1 MSHSGSIHML
11 TMRGIVAVHGLFRGF
26 KSWTLGDSKTNT
38 WLTNPF
44 AQELAKAGINA
55 RIMTFSY
62 NPEALSLQF
71 LVRKVLYGRALDLVQ
86 ELKAKRKD
94 TMKRPLVFIV
104 HSLGGL
110 IIKRALI
117 VSYESAEMNLRD
129 IELSTAAIF
138 FYGTPDT
145 NASAEALDTIIRK
158 IAKLS
163 YKPRALKEEDK
174 DSVRRDA
181 QWLKKELEAFKP
193 ISSAIEIVSF
203 SESVDTPFASGSFH
217 SSLVVDEES
226 SQKPSTPLPPLPEP
240 GILRLKKQHTGLIKF
255 DGVRDP
261 GYGFLVKRLKDHVDS
276 HLQKTV
282 DRKWEAFE
290 DTIALLKG
298 ENLLFPVNSD
308 LRVPSK
314 IPTGVEMIARTYLK
328 DQMRE
333 ELFKP
338 SRNERFSIL
347 VVYGHTGVGK
357 TTLVRSLS
365 RDVKDSG
372 KTAFWLNAESRE
384 TITMG
389 ILALAQHIFNYYWTK
404 YSNRMKDSE
413 KAKALLR
420 AELGLPDLEKLLQA
434 KDFNSM
440 EPIKRKSVVK
450 AVKNWLLR
458 DGNEWLLVYE
468 NVGVCFDLQEFLP
481 LSTRGQIILINREE
495 NSSCPWSTSEI
506 TVPDW
511 TTEEAVDLLLG
522 QLLLSGSTTGTN
534 CKC

>member
-11 TMRGIVAVHGLFRGF
+11 TVRGIVAVHGLVRGF
-26 KSWTLGDSKTNT
+26 KSWTFGDSKTNT

-44 AQELAKAGINA
+44 AQELTRAGINA

-86 ELKAKRKD
+86 ELKAKRKN
-94 TMKRPLVFIV
+94 TMKRPLVFIA

-110 IIKRALI
+110 IVKRALI
-117 VSYESAEMNLRD
+117 VSYESAARNLRD

-138 FYGTPDT
+138 FYGTPGT
-145 NASAEALDTIIRK
+145 NVSAESLDTIIRK

-163 YKPRALKEEDK
+163 YKPQALRNEDK

-193 ISSAIEIVSF
+193 ISSAIEIVPF
-203 SESVDTPFASGSFH
+203 SESEITTFGSGSFH

-226 SQKPSTPLPPLPEP
+226 SQKPSTPLPPPPEP
-240 GILRLKKQHTGLIKF
+240 GTLRLKKHHTGLIKF

-261 GYGFLVKRLKDHVDS
+261 GYRFLVRRFKDHVYP

-282 DRKWEAFE
+282 DGKWEAFE
-290 DTIALLKG
+290 DTMALLKG
-298 ENLLFPVNSD
+298 EKLLFPVNSD

-314 IPTGVEMIARTYLK
+314 IPTGVPMITRTYLK
-328 DQMRE
+328 ACVE
-333 ELFKP
+333 EKLFNASK
-338 SRNERFSIL
+338 NEQFAIL
-347 VVYGHTGVGK
+347 VVCGNPGVGK
-357 TTLVRSLS
+357 TTLVRNFA

-372 KTAFWLNAESRE
+372 KTVFWLNAESRE

-389 ILALAQHIFNYYWTK
+389 ILELAQHIFNYYWMK
-404 YSNRMKDSE
+404 YSDTTKDSE

-420 AELGLPDLEKLLQA
+420 AELGLPNLEKLLQA

-468 NVGVCFDLQEFLP
+468 NVGECFDLQEFLP
-481 LSTRGQIILINREE
+481 LSTKGQIILINKEKK
-495 NSSCPWSTSEI
+495 NSCPWSTSEI
-506 TVPDW
+506 TVSDW
-511 TTEEAVDLLLG
+511 TTEEASDLLLG
-522 QLLLSGSTTGTN
+522 QLGLNGSTTGTN
-534 CKC
+534 CKY